1 MRIKKIGSIMPNKGT
16 LASVTMVTA
25 VSAALAGVVF
35 ATPGSGILSAT
46 VVARAGFLKPVD
58 IKFKMKDGRT
68 QVVHVPDAQ
77 DTVIHRREPEHH
89 RERRVVGNGAELSVA
104 SDVMS
109 RGVIARS
116 ARVDG
121 K

>member
-1 MRIKKIGSIMPNKGT
+1 
-16 LASVTMVTA
+16 
-25 VSAALAGVVF
+25 
-35 ATPGSGILSAT
+35 
-46 VVARAGFLKPVD
+46 
-58 IKFKMKDGRT
+58 
-68 QVVHVPDAQ
+68 VPDAQ